1 MAIIAMTSEGLHS
14 VPDHYAEKA
23 ADSVNYHIVKS
34 AGARRDECLMELVC
48 RREQKRGDDC
58 AESPATAQMRERFAN
73 VEKQCARPA
82 GVKDK
87 AHCAVAEEV
96 AALAQFPVDD
106 APGLPIHREDM
117 RGEPVIQEMARA
129 VGGPCIARFIGDN
142 EKIDER
148 RPPHVGPLQRRVR
161 AEAMLRGELI
171 QRDNSAL
178 RE

>member
-1 MAIIAMTSEGLHS
+1 MTYKTLLF
-14 VPDHYAEKA
+14 EKA
-23 ADSVNYHIVKS
+23 ADGINHNIMKG

-48 RREQKRGDDC
+48 RREQKRGDNC
-58 AESPATAQMRERFAN
+58 AESPATAHMRERFAN
-73 VEKQCARPA
+73 AGKKCARPA

-106 APGLPIHREDM
+106 APRLPVHRHDV

-129 VGGPCIARFIGDN
+129 VGGPGVARFVGDDK
-142 EKIDER
+142 KIDER